1 MTFWN
6 IYQISSNSNAYS
18 SENNDK
24 CYHRSNMKEP
34 IKKLMCLIIFLNNLE
49 NNYAFANLRDHELKE
64 YTLFVSFFCTQFLCS
79 ILYFIK

>member
-24 CYHRSNMKEP
+24 YYHRSSMKEP
-34 IKKLMCLIIFLNNLE
+34 IKKLLCSIIYLNNLE
-49 NNYAFANLRDHELKE
+49 NNYAFANLTNHELKE
-64 YTLFVSFFCTQFLCS
+64 YTVFVSFFCTQFRCK
-79 ILYFIK
+79 YFIFH